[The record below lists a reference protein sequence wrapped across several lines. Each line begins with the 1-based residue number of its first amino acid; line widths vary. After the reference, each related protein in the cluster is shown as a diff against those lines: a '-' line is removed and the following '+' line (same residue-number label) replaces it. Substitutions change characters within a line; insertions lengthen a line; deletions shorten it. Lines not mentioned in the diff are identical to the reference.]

1 MPWETSQS
9 RLIQQLRREG
19 RAGERVLEVMA
30 RVPRDVFVPEAQR
43 HLAFADEALPIG
55 WDQTISQPSVV
66 AAMVEALEVQAG
78 HHVLEIGTGSGY
90 QAAVLAELAATVVSV
105 ERNPWLAR
113 EARRALSYLDYGNV
127 EVVEGDGSL
136 GWPARSP
143 YDRLLVAA
151 AAPAVPPP
159 LIEQLAPGG
168 RLVIPV
174 GGRTEQ
180 QLVVLAKGA
189 DGALT
194 ERSAGPVRFVP
205 LLGAYGWDT

>member
-113 EARRALSYLDYGNV
+113 EARRAFSYLDYGNV